1 MKAVLVCAA
10 KLMENFMLIRRVSL
24 AAIFALGVCGF
35 AGAAN
40 AAGCYDANQSLSPAA
55 ISSFT
60 SNPGDALSKSPDGGG
75 GLIAQV
81 RDLAASDS
89 ATLPVIM
96 GLLKSANDDQKRA
109 IGAGLAQA
117 ARICVP
123 KDPGYANQIQVA
135 IADSKDP
142 VLVLAFASAAGN
154 QPIGAGAPGGS
165 PGASGGGTAGLGTP
179 TGAGGQV
186 EGIGGNGVNTG
197 QFGFTASTGAANSV
211 SPF

>member
-1 MKAVLVCAA
+1 M
-10 KLMENFMLIRRVSL
+10 FIRRVSV
-24 AAIFALGVCGF
+24 AAIFALTVTGL

-40 AAGCYDANQSLSPAA
+40 AAGCYDANQSLTPAA

-60 SNPGDALSKSPDGGG
+60 SNPGDVLSKSPAGGG
-75 GLIAQV
+75 ALIAQI

-96 GLLKSANDDQKRA
+96 GLLKGANDDQKRA
-109 IGAGLAQA
+109 IGSGLAQA

-142 VLVLAFASAAGN
+142 VLVLAYAAGAGN
-154 QPIGAGAPGGS
+154 QPIGAGAGAGGS
-165 PGASGGGTAGLGTP
+165 PGASGGGTNGLGTP
-179 TGAGGQV
+179 TGVGGSV
-186 EGIGGNGVNTG
+186 EAINGNGVGTG
-197 QFGFTASTGAANSV
+197 QFSYTASTGSASSV